1 MEQLKKITLL
11 GWLGIIVLFNGTLI
25 GGTNYL
31 HDLLPNQ
38 AVTAIVAVAGLG
50 NMFLGGLV
58 TMFSTQ
64 ASQTSNVMADPQAQE
79 AIIRAVMNMPGI
91 EPLRVNAR
99 ANATVAALAMDPTQS
114 KIAPIPQAQDAVAK
128 TAAAA

>member
-1 MEQLKKITLL
+1 MDQLKKVTLL

-31 HDLLPNQ
+31 HALMPDQ
-38 AVTAIVAVAGLG
+38 VVTAIVAVAGLG

-64 ASQTSNVMADPQAQE
+64 ASQTNNVVADPQAQE
-79 AIIRAVMNMPGI
+79 ALIRAVMAMPGI
-91 EPLRVNAR
+91 EPLRVNAK
-99 ANATVAALAMDPTQS
+99 ANATVATLAMDPNQT
-114 KIAPIPQAQDAVAK
+114 KIAPIPAAQDAVAK
-128 TAAAA
+128 TANAA